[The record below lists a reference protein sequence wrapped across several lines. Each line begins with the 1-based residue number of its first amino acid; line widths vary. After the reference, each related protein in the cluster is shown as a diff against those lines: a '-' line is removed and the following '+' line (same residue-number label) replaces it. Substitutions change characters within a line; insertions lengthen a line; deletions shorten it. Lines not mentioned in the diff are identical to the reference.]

1 MAENGKSEV
10 AKANKGELSR
20 GEEVFLNWLT
30 DPNVM
35 RRIDSSKPGQEMY
48 RRGRAIGLRDE
59 DVRYIVE
66 WVVCHGCHWLTC
78 ERSDLDERE
87 GARVFRNP
95 VVRKIINAAADKGLC
110 VGTSALKE
118 ELEDFYSQRVR
129 SPYLAEALRDSAA
142 DKLAKL
148 KGYYPDAKG
157 AQGGSAAVQIVI
169 NDPYG
174 RIEARQ
180 GNE

>member
-1 MAENGKSEV
+1 MGNTDI
-10 AKANKGELSR
+10 AKTEKHELSA
-20 GEEVFLNWLT
+20 GEASFLSWLT
-30 DPNVM
+30 NSAVM
-35 RRIDSSKPGQEMY
+35 KKLGDGKPGQEML
-48 RRGRAIGLRDE
+48 RRGRVIGLRAE
-59 DVRYIVE
+59 DVNYIVE

-95 VVRKIINAAADKGLC
+95 VVRRIINAAAEKGFC

-118 ELEDFYSQRVR
+118 ELEDFFSQRVR

-157 AQGGSAAVQIVI
+157 AQGGTAAVQIIVA
-169 NDPYG
+169 NPYQTVVKADEKPG
-174 RIEARQ
+174 D
-180 GNE
+180 